1 MKGRLAVRRRN
12 LIIACRGDRQQ
23 VRAVETMLAAGAKAR
38 RHRKRQ
44 LKRWRAA

>member
-1 MKGRLAVRRRN
+1 MRGRLAVRRRR

-23 VRAVETMLAAGAKAR
+23 VRAIEAMLGEQEQAR

-44 LKRWRAA
+44 LKRWQAA